1 MQSVNKTILQADPM
15 YFLHIYIYRTELF
28 MKGVEHF
35 LVLGLFVLAIYKA

>member
-1 MQSVNKTILQADPM
+1 MQSVNKAILQADPM
-15 YFLHIYIYRTELF
+15 YFLHIYRTELF